1 MQGSFFIFDVFI
13 FWGVRG
19 VKGQKI
25 AKDDKK
31 ILSVELHISGTIY
44 HMILINGHMCKRIIS
59 PGVFFYTFFPNFN
72 FWGQQW
78 RKRAK
83 DGLKWQKNYVYAS
96 TPFHSKHL
104 SYDRVFCSTTLT

>member
-83 DGLKWQKNYVYAS
+83 DDLKWQKIMYMQALHIIVSIY
-96 TPFHSKHL
+96 HMI
-104 SYDRVFCSTTLT
+104 VFFVPQL